1 MSDKNGA
8 ATAVLM
14 IGDSRAEV
22 HYHRSKDGQIVVDRI
37 YNIDHGIP
45 IKCTTSGGYGAG
57 STFPEMAQQC
67 AALIEAE
74 ALAAAAA

>member
-1 MSDKNGA
+1 MSDKSEA

-22 HYHRSKDGQIVVDRI
+22 HYRNKDGQIVVDRI
-37 YNIDHGIP
+37 FNIDHGIP